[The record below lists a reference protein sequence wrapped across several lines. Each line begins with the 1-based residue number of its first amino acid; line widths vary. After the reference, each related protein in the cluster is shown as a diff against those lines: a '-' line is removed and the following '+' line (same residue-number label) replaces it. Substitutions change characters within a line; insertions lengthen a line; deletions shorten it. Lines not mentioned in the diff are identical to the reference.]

1 MLGDDYVEYVNVTR
15 DDEHTGCGADGPAR
29 RAASRVVE
37 HVNVTRDDVH
47 VLQCNASNQH
57 GYLFANAFLNVLG
70 APHCRR

>member
-1 MLGDDYVEYVNVTR
+1 LGDDYVEY
-15 DDEHTGCGADGPAR
+15 
-29 RAASRVVE
+29 
-37 HVNVTRDDVH
+37 VNVTRDDVH